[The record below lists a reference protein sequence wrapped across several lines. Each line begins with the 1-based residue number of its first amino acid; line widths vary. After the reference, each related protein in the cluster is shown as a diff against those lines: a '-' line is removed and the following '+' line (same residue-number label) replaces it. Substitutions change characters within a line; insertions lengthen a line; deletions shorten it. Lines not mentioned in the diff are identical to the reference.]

1 MNLKYRR
8 AETAIE
14 PNSTTLKLLRGKLYA
29 GQKPGSTLFFIF
41 LPREE
46 LKDGR
51 GVIPRRTAPQVYPS
65 GAPQAIAIRRSHPKR
80 KARRVDGLSVRLV
93 WRR

>member
-14 PNSTTLKLLRGKLYA
+14 PNSTTLKLLREKLYA

-46 LKDGR
+46 RKDGR

-65 GAPQAIAIRRSHPKR
+65 GAPQAIAIRQE
-80 KARRVDGLSVRLV
+80 LSEKESPSCR
-93 WRR
+93 